1 MNLLDE
7 IGSNKY
13 VEYAL
18 SFDRPYSISEV
29 QKLVDKQNTE
39 WLWIDT
45 ESHEEIHS
53 RNEQERKGESGK
65 YFYFG
70 NIYGY
75 PYHSQN
81 NWQSPLLFIDTLK
94 SPELSGG
101 NYANKTKEVLTRL
114 KKDNPKLNPE
124 KVRIVGAVVT
134 GTPDELKKYQN
145 KEFIRASSLGATI
158 DKY

>member
-1 MNLLDE
+1 M
-7 IGSNKY
+7 
-13 VEYAL
+13 
-18 SFDRPYSISEV
+18 
-29 QKLVDKQNTE
+29 
-39 WLWIDT
+39 
-45 ESHEEIHS
+45 
-53 RNEQERKGESGK
+53 
-65 YFYFG
+65 
-70 NIYGY
+70 
-75 PYHSQN
+75 
-81 NWQSPLLFIDTLK
+81 LFIDTLK